1 MVGVVGSSPIAPT
14 NPAMIRTSFAS
25 DSTSSSDGREERLL
39 DDAIDDT
46 FPCSDPVAL
55 NQPGSL
61 VNTRYAARERE
72 ARTARRLFA
81 VRTAALLLIGA
92 AVAGT
97 VLIVRRKRSRD
108 AVH

>member
-14 NPAMIRTSFAS
+14 NPAMIRTLLVSGWTAFSHA
-25 DSTSSSDGREERLL
+25 REERLL

-46 FPCSDPVAL
+46 FPASDPVAL

-61 VNTRYAARERE
+61 VSMRYAAREHQ
-72 ARTARRLFA
+72 ARTTRRRHA
-81 VRTAALLLIGA
+81 DRAAALLLTGA
-92 AVAGT
+92 AIVVT
-97 VLIVRRKRSRD
+97 LWVVRRRSRN